1 MNIRKRL
8 ENRGIVVEEWTGKG
22 EEFRRRWERVFTDA
36 ISPQVKQS
44 IYFDQ
49 FLWHVFS
56 YEKLPCLE
64 GNAAMRAFHEENR
77 FVCYLFYQ
85 EREEAY
91 MLVNAENLR
100 AEDLQQEHDVYVV
113 DLQFSWTYVQTH
125 EYYCGSYFY
134 RKYSQES
141 FHFNE

>member
-8 ENRGIVVEEWTGKG
+8 ENKGIVVEELTGEG
-22 EEFRRRWERVFTDA
+22 EAFRKRWEKEFTDA
-36 ISPQVKQS
+36 ISLQEKQS

-56 YEKLPCLE
+56 YKKLPCLE
-64 GNAAMRAFHEENR
+64 GKAAMRAFHEENR

-85 EREEAY
+85 EREEVY

-100 AEDLQQEHDVYVV
+100 AEDLQQERDVYVV
-113 DLQFSWTYVQTH
+113 DPQFTWTYVQTH
-125 EYYCGSYFY
+125 EYYCGPYFY
-134 RKYSQES
+134 RK
-141 FHFNE
+141 

>member
-8 ENRGIVVEEWTGKG
+8 ENRGIMVEEWTGKG
-22 EEFRRRWERVFTDA
+22 EDFRRRWERAFTDA
-36 ISPQVKQS
+36 ISPEEKQS

-64 GNAAMRAFHEENR
+64 GKVAMRAFHKENR

-91 MLVNAENLR
+91 MLVNAENLW
-100 AEDLQQEHDVYVV
+100 AEDLRQEHDVYVV
-113 DLQFSWTYVQTH
+113 DPQFTWTYVQTH
-125 EYYCGSYFY
+125 EYYYGPYFY
-134 RKYSQES
+134 RKI
-141 FHFNE
+141 